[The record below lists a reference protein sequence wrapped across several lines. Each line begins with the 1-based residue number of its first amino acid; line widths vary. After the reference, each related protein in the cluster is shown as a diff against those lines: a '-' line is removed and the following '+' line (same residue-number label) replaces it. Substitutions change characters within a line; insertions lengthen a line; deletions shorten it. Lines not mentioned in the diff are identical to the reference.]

1 MSVSTSTR
9 EDRCTFK
16 FRIIGVGNGELTEE
30 CEVVECLYL
39 YFSKGSPGTAET
51 MEPVESSKPT
61 LLPDCERGHDE
72 CLSQDVAM
80 RLKHTGLVWKVSKGW
95 NLQCLITG

>member
-1 MSVSTSTR
+1 M
-9 EDRCTFK
+9 FK
-16 FRIIGVGNGELTEE
+16 FRIIGVGNGELSEE

-39 YFSKGSPGTAET
+39 PFSKGSPGMAET
-51 MEPVESSKPT
+51 TGPVENNKPT

-72 CLSQDVAM
+72 RLSQGVTM
-80 RLKHTGLVWKVSKGW
+80 GLTHTGLVWKVSRRW